1 MDYEHII
8 NVHKRAFNRAKV
20 ANDPRAE
27 DYGRRLTHW
36 ISVADANGHFE
47 DVGSAF
53 NNGRMKLGGN
63 VLVLS

>member
-8 NVHKRAFNRAKV
+8 NVYRRAYKRALA
-20 ANDPRAE
+20 AGDLRAE

-36 ISVADANGHFE
+36 IQVWESNGGLE
-47 DVGSAF
+47 DTGSAF
-53 NNGRMKLGGN
+53 SMGRYSERSN